1 VDLAAPQN
9 MVRTLADLGPAIHPL
24 LRSLMQRGVAP
35 GYLERVLTASGS
47 PPAGD
52 QPHHPPSPRPA
63 EVLTPRERE
72 ILFLLAERWSNQ
84 EIADRL
90 SVTVNTVR
98 KHTSTIYD
106 KLGVSSRREAVAM
119 GRAMGLLP
127 A

>member
-1 VDLAAPQN
+1 
-9 MVRTLADLGPAIHPL
+9 
-24 LRSLMQRGVAP
+24 
-35 GYLERVLTASGS
+35 VLT
-47 PPAGD
+47 
-52 QPHHPPSPRPA
+52 R
-63 EVLTPRERE
+63 RESE
-72 ILFLLAERWSNQ
+72 ILTLLAERWSNQ

-106 KLGVSSRREAVAM
+106 KLGVSSRREAVAV